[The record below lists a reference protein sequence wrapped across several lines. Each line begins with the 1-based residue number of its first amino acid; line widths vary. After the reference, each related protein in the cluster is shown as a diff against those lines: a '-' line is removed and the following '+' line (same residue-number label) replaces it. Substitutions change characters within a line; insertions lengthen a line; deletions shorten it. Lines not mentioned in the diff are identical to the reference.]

1 MPYQPYQPNWT
12 GQYMAAMQQ
21 PMQYQQPAQ
30 YQQQPQQPTQF
41 QQPMAQVAQQMSG
54 VMKVDGPDEA
64 MNRIIMRYPSALL
77 VPGFVSDPVFDVNG
91 RQFHALSVESDG
103 RRHLETFDYTPHV
116 EEDPVEING
125 VKFASKKEF
134 DELAAKFAVVMEAI
148 NELRTA
154 VPAAGSVPTAEGV
167 AGAAHEGGNVAQSGP
182 TGRHAGPP
190 RQGADV

>member
-21 PMQYQQPAQ
+21 PLQYQQPVQYQQQAQQPAQ
-30 YQQQPQQPTQF
+30 YQQPI
-41 QQPMAQVAQQMSG
+41 AQAAQQMSG

-64 MNRIIMRYPSALL
+64 MNRILMRYPSALL

-103 RRHLETFDYTPHV
+103 RRHLETFDYELHV
-116 EEDPVEING
+116 EDDPVEING

-134 DELAAKFAVVMEAI
+134 DELAEKFAVVMEAV

-154 VPAAGSVPTAEGV
+154 VPATKADGV
-167 AGAAHEGGNVAQSGP
+167 AGSAHEGGNVAESGP
-182 TGRHAGPP
+182 TGRHAGPS
-190 RQGADV
+190 R

>member
-30 YQQQPQQPTQF
+30 YQQPQQPTQF

-64 MNRIIMRYPSALL
+64 MNRILMRYPSALL

-154 VPAAGSVPTAEGV
+154 VPAAGAAQPANGV
-167 AGAAHEGGNVAQSGP
+167 AGAGDAGGDGAQQAP

-190 RQGADV
+190 R